1 MENNKWYKNI
11 NKSPFNPPSYL
22 FGIVWPILYS
32 MLLLYFILIFRK
44 PGYNIIY
51 KLFLIQMLFNFIWSP
66 IFFKLKKFKLAL
78 IVVLI
83 MVMMTGYITY
93 LTYYIEKKMALIL
106 VPYLLWIS
114 FATYLN
120 GYIAFNN

>member
-11 NKSPFNPPSYL
+11 NKSPINPPSYL

-44 PGYNIIY
+44 PEYNIIY

-78 IVVLI
+78 IVVLL
-83 MVMMTGYITY
+83 MVGITGYITY

>member
-1 MENNKWYKNI
+1 MENKKWYKDI
-11 NKSPFNPPSYL
+11 NKSPLNPPSYL

-32 MLLLYFILIFRK
+32 MLLIYFILIFRK
-44 PGYNIIY
+44 PEYKIIY

-83 MVMMTGYITY
+83 MVGMTAYITY
-93 LTYYIEKKMALIL
+93 STYNIDKKIALIL
-106 VPYLLWIS
+106 FPYLLWIS

-120 GYIAFNN
+120 GYIAFYN

>member
-11 NKSPFNPPSYL
+11 NKSPLNPPSYL

-44 PGYNIIY
+44 PEYNIIY

-66 IFFKLKKFKLAL
+66 IFFKFKKFKLAL

-83 MVMMTGYITY
+83 MVGMTAYITY
-93 LTYYIEKKMALIL
+93 STYNIDKKLALIL
-106 VPYLLWIS
+106 VPYLLWIMNHTELEKLI
-114 FATYLN
+114 FHPL
-120 GYIAFNN
+120 

>member
-11 NKSPFNPPSYL
+11 NKSPINPPSYL

-44 PGYNIIY
+44 PEYNIIY

>member
-1 MENNKWYKNI
+1 METKKWYKNI
-11 NKSPFNPPSYL
+11 NKSPLNPPSYL

-32 MLLLYFILIFRK
+32 MLLIYFILIFRK
-44 PGYNIIY
+44 PEYNMIY
-51 KLFLIQMLFNFIWSP
+51 KLFLIQMVFNFIWSP
-66 IFFKLKKFKLAL
+66 IFFNLKKIKLAL

-83 MVMMTGYITY
+83 MVGMTAYITY
-93 LTYYIEKKMALIL
+93 LTYNIDKKIALIL

>member
-11 NKSPFNPPSYL
+11 NKSPINPPSYL

-44 PGYNIIY
+44 PEYNIIY

-93 LTYYIEKKMALIL
+93 STYYIEKKMALIL

>member
-1 MENNKWYKNI
+1 METRKWYKDI
-11 NKSPFNPPSYL
+11 NKSPLNPPSYL

-32 MLLLYFILIFRK
+32 MLLIYFSLIFRK
-44 PGYNIIY
+44 PEYKVIY
-51 KLFLIQMLFNFIWSP
+51 KLFIIQMLFNFIWSP
-66 IFFKLKKFKLAL
+66 IFFKFKKFKLAL

-83 MVMMTGYITY
+83 MVGMTAHITY
-93 LTYYIEKKMALIL
+93 STYNIDKKMALIL

-120 GYIAFNN
+120 GYIAFYN